1 MSQENVELLRRGLEH
16 VERTRQILPELA
28 HPDFVWDTTTFR
40 GGVQIGTSVGVDETN
55 QWLAEWTEGFD
66 NWSIEVLEVI
76 DAGDQVVTVMN
87 QRANAQHGG
96 PEVEMRIAQVWT
108 FRDGLIAR
116 MEMYAER
123 AEAFRAAGLSE

>member
-1 MSQENVELLRRGLEH
+1 MSQENIELPRRGFEH
-16 VERTRQILPELA
+16 VERTREILPELA

-40 GGVQIGTSVGVDETN
+40 GGMEIGTWVGVDETN
-55 QWLAEWTEGFD
+55 QWLAEWTGGFD
-66 NWSIEVLEVI
+66 NWSLEVLEVV

-87 QRANAQHGG
+87 QRANAKHGG
-96 PEVEMRIAQVWT
+96 PKVEMRIAQVWT
-108 FRDGLIAR
+108 FRDGLMAR

>member
-108 FRDGLIAR
+108 FRDRLIAR

-123 AEAFRAAGLSE
+123 AEAFRAVGLSE